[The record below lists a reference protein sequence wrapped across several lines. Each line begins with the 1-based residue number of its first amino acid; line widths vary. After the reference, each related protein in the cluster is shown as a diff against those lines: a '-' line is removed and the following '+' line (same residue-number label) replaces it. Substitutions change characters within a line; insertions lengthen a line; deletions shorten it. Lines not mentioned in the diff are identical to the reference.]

1 MITDPLRPA
10 PNFGTWE
17 VICEYNDAEDNQMI
31 DFTPYQN
38 ILVEIE
44 DPFSKAVCMTLSKT
58 RGEVTTPAPGII
70 MWKVLAG
77 KMSGFVNGTY
87 HVRMSAWKDE
97 DPDDILALMD
107 SSVSIVGD
115 INQ

>member
-1 MITDPLRPA
+1 MIRDPLRPA
-10 PNFGTWE
+10 PNFGAWE
-17 VICEYNDAEDNQMI
+17 VICEYTDMEDNEPI
-31 DFTPYQN
+31 DFIPYQN

-44 DPFSKAVCMTLSKT
+44 DPFSKAVCMTLNKT

-70 MWKVLAG
+70 IWKVLAG
-77 KMSGFVNGTY
+77 KMSGFRWGTY

-115 INQ
+115 MPQ